1 MSART
6 PLALL
11 FASALAL
18 AACTQAPPPPAAPVE
33 NAPAD
38 VAAVNAVRTGF
49 MTAYAAGDAEAV
61 GKLYTVDAVSEPN
74 NQPALKGR
82 EAIVQSQKAM
92 FEQVTLKA
100 EMVSEEIRTIGN
112 VGLDRG
118 HYTVSVT
125 PKAGGETTTVEG
137 RYLVVLVKEADGV
150 WRVARD
156 MDNAA
161 APPPAAPA
169 PAPAADAAPA
179 K

>member
-1 MSART
+1 MFART
-6 PLALL
+6 ALALL
-11 FASALAL
+11 FASSLAL
-18 AACTQAPPPPAAPVE
+18 GACTQAPPPPAAPVVD
-33 NAPAD
+33 APAD

-61 GKLYTVDAVSEPN
+61 GKLYTADAVSEPN

-82 EAIVQSQKAM
+82 DAIVQSQKAM

-100 EMVSEEIRTIGN
+100 DMVSDEVRTIGA

-118 HYTVSVT
+118 HYTMSVT
-125 PKAGGETTTVEG
+125 PRAGGETTTVEG
-137 RYLVVLVKEADGV
+137 RYLVVLVKDADGV

-161 APPPAAPA
+161 APPPAAQA
-169 PAPAADAAPA
+169 PAPAAAAPPA

>member
-1 MSART
+1 MTMGARSA
-6 PLALL
+6 LALL
-11 FASALAL
+11 FASSVALG
-18 AACTQAPPPPAAPVE
+18 ACTTTPPPPAAPVE

-38 VAAVNAVRTGF
+38 IAAVVAVRAGF
-49 MTAYAAGDAEAV
+49 VSAYAAGDAEAV
-61 GKLYTVDAVSEPN
+61 GRLYTADAISEPN

-82 EAIVQSQKAM
+82 DAIVQSQKAM
-92 FEQVTLKA
+92 FAQVTIKA
-100 EMVSEEIRTIGN
+100 EMVSDETRTIGN

-118 HYTVSVT
+118 RYLVSVT

-150 WRVARD
+150 WRVKRD

-161 APPPAAPA
+161 EPPQAS

-179 K
+179 R